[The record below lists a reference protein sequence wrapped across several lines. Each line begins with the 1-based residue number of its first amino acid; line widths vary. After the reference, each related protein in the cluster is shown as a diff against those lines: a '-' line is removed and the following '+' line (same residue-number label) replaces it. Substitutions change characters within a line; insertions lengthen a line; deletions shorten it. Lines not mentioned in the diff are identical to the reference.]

1 MVVRSSLTAP
11 GGIGFFG
18 VTGLLGGEGTRGTLG
33 PATGLGGRGV
43 TAGGRGVTAGG
54 ARGGRLGG
62 TLSLPNLI

>member
-1 MVVRSSLTAP
+1 MVFL
-11 GGIGFFG
+11 GIGFFG
-18 VTGLLGGEGTRGTLG
+18 VTSLLGGEGTRGTLG